1 MLKPREHDKHK
12 RGKNEKK
19 KKKKKKKKKIKADKT
34 KPLEMDKKSH
44 DRRDLPYSKDQKM
57 IESME

>member
-12 RGKNEKK
+12 RGKKEKK
-19 KKKKKKKKKIKADKT
+19 KADKT

>member
-12 RGKNEKK
+12 RGKKEKKKEKKEKK
-19 KKKKKKKKKIKADKT
+19 KKKADKT

-44 DRRDLPYSKDQKM
+44 DVRDLPYSKDQKM